1 MATAAG
7 DRATRRRG
15 GRRQRSEPTPTDVG
29 GDLKAARDALGITL
43 EEVHDRTGVSRPQLE
58 ALEVGELT
66 RFPDRRSL
74 VVAVRR
80 YADLVQLPA
89 EALAAV
95 AERRWA
101 AEVALSASS
110 GATSALSPGGPGY
123 GGSPTG
129 HLSRYPGDGAHLR
142 AFTQTA
148 EVPQVGGWSG
158 HATNGHTSYVGTG
171 GLPAITRPVV
181 VRPAPYALR
190 MLVWVTAGLL
200 AVGLAG
206 VAVHHWRP
214 KWLAEADLVH
224 HVRVPKPGTPFTL
237 PPPHVQ
243 TITQTSSG
251 PGSAAITVRASQ
263 YAVVVAAWQPCWVQA
278 ETPLS
283 FTPSFNQTLATGQS
297 HTFDSGDG
305 QLTLHLGA
313 SFVTIEVEVGNKV
326 VPGWVFKPSSAPF
339 VINFTSTTPAGSAAS

>member
-1 MATAAG
+1 VATAAG

-15 GRRQRSEPTPTDVG
+15 GRRQQPEPTPTDVG
-29 GDLKAARDALGITL
+29 GELKAARDARGITL

-58 ALEVGELT
+58 ALEVGDLV

-74 VVAVRR
+74 VIAVRR
-80 YADLVQLPA
+80 YADLVELPA
-89 EALAAV
+89 DALGAE

-101 AEVALSASS
+101 AEVLPSATS
-110 GATSALSPGGPGY
+110 GVTSALSPGGPGY
-123 GGSPTG
+123 GGTPTG

-158 HATNGHTSYVGTG
+158 YATAGHMSFTGTG
-171 GLPAITRPVV
+171 SLPAIARPVV

-190 MLVWVTAGLL
+190 VLVWVTAGLL
-200 AVGLAG
+200 ALGLVG

-224 HVRVPKPGTPFTL
+224 HVRVPRPGTPFTL
-237 PPPHVQ
+237 PPPHLQ

-251 PGSAAITVRASQ
+251 PGSAAITVRAAQ
-263 YAVVVAAWQPCWVQA
+263 YAVVVGAWQPCWVQA
-278 ETPLS
+278 ESPQS
-283 FTPSFNQTLATGQS
+283 FTPLFNQTLATGQS
-297 HTFDSGDG
+297 HTFDSADG

-313 SFVTIEVEVGNKV
+313 SFVTIEVEIANKV
-326 VPGWVFKPSSAPF
+326 VPGWTFRPSSAPF
-339 VINFTSTTPAGSAAS
+339 VINFTSALPAAAS